1 MSTYAI
7 ARLRHVVMGEAIAQY
22 LRRIDA
28 TLAPFG
34 GEFRVHGG
42 KIEVL
47 EGDWS
52 GDLIIIEFADRQSAR
67 SWYASPAYQEILP
80 LRTEHSEGDV
90 IFIDGVSED
99 HRADDL
105 LSA

>member
-1 MSTYAI
+1 MPTYAI
-7 ARLRHVVMGEAIAQY
+7 ANLRHVVMGEAIAQY
-22 LRRIDA
+22 LHRIDA

-34 GEFRVHGG
+34 GKFRVHGG
-42 KIEVL
+42 QAEVL
-47 EGDWS
+47 EGKWS

-67 SWYASPAYQEILP
+67 GWYASRAYQEILP

>member
-1 MSTYAI
+1 
-7 ARLRHVVMGEAIAQY
+7 
-22 LRRIDA
+22 
-28 TLAPFG
+28 
-34 GEFRVHGG
+34 
-42 KIEVL
+42 VL

-67 SWYASPAYQEILP
+67 GWYASRAYQKILP

>member
-7 ARLRHVVMGEAIAQY
+7 ANLRHVVMGEAIAQY
-22 LRRIDA
+22 LHRIDA

-34 GEFRVHGG
+34 GKFRVHGG
-42 KIEVL
+42 QAEVL
-47 EGDWS
+47 EGEWS

-67 SWYASPAYQEILP
+67 GWYASRAYQEILP

>member
-7 ARLRHVVMGEAIAQY
+7 ANLRHVVMGAAIAQY
-22 LRRIDA
+22 LHRIDA

-34 GEFRVHGG
+34 GKFRVHGG
-42 KIEVL
+42 QAEVL

-67 SWYASPAYQEILP
+67 GWYASRAYQKILP

>member
-7 ARLRHVVMGEAIAQY
+7 AKLRNVVMGEAIAEY

-28 TLAPFG
+28 TLVPFG
-34 GEFRVHGG
+34 GKFRVHGG
-42 KIEVL
+42 EAEVL

-52 GDLIIIEFADRQSAR
+52 GDLIIIEFADRQTAR
-67 SWYASPAYQEILP
+67 GWYASPTYQEILP

-90 IFIDGVSED
+90 IFIDGVSEH
-99 HRADDL
+99 HRADEVL
-105 LSA
+105 PA